1 MTTIH
6 QLKTNL
12 ESAEAAYKSADIEH
26 PTAVHLAKEAL
37 TSARYEYWNACA
49 ELVTRLPDAM
59 RYQWNFI
66 EPRSSLDAIYEEITG
81 EQL

>member
-6 QLKTNL
+6 QLKANL

-37 TSARYEYWNACA
+37 TAARYEYWNACA
-49 ELVTRLPDAM
+49 ELVTRLP
-59 RYQWNFI
+59 NVI
-66 EPRSSLDAIYEEITG
+66 ISSLSSGDDTLLMRTLDEIIG

>member
-1 MTTIH
+1 MSTIH
-6 QLKTNL
+6 QLKTSL

-37 TSARYEYWNACA
+37 THARFEYWNACA
-49 ELVTRLPDAM
+49 DLVTRIPVVI
-59 RYQWNFI
+59 R
-66 EPRSSLDAIYEEITG
+66 ESSLAGMLSIYEEVTG

>member
-49 ELVTRLPDAM
+49 ELVTRIPAIIQG
-59 RYQWNFI
+59 QWNFL
-66 EPRSSLDAIYEEITG
+66 EPGNPLESIYTEITG
-81 EQL
+81 GSL